1 MTHLVCPYYT
11 VVMKD
16 KIKKWH
22 LSLPKEFKEVTIE
35 EIHDEFYRKEP
46 LTKSLEME
54 IANIL
59 KELDFFKKR
68 TIIDDSKKTIW
79 NNYSLQE
86 IEECKEWIN
95 MQTRLKS
102 MYTMNSYRAKHL
114 VERWS
119 GIYIGNDSFIKAI
132 YELGIPYVVEG
143 PNIMVGI
150 SEKKNIINYLISQY
164 KKDTPI
170 GDLARDVIADFGTTD
185 KKLTFAKI
193 KKSLDEH
200 GACRGAYEALGE
212 AKECYRDWYFG
223 KG

>member
-35 EIHDEFYRKEP
+35 EIHDEFFRKEP
-46 LTKSLEME
+46 LTKALEME

-79 NNYSLQE
+79 NNYTLQE
-86 IEECKEWIN
+86 IENCKKWIGL
-95 MQTRLKS
+95 QKRLKTF
-102 MYTMNSYRAKHL
+102 YTMNSYRAKHL
-114 VERWS
+114 VERWA
-119 GIYIGNDSFIKAI
+119 GIYIGNDSFIKAVQ
-132 YELGIPYVVEG
+132 ELNIPYVVEG

-150 SEKKNIINYLISQY
+150 SEKKTVMSYLVSQY

-170 GDLARDVIADFGTTD
+170 GDLARDVIKEFGTNPI
-185 KKLTFAKI
+185 KLSFTRI

-200 GACRGAYEALGE
+200 GACSGAYIALKE
-212 AKECYRDWYFG
+212 AKEDYRDWYFG
-223 KG
+223 KD

>member
-1 MTHLVCPYYT
+1 
-11 VVMKD
+11 MKD

-35 EIHDEFYRKEP
+35 EIYDEFFRKTQP
-46 LTKSLEME
+46 LTKALEME

-68 TIIDDSKKTIW
+68 VVDEDGKKTVW

-95 MQTRLKS
+95 MQTRTKKFS
-102 MYTMNSYRAKHL
+102 MNSYRAKHL
-114 VERWS
+114 VERWA

-132 YELGIPYVVEG
+132 EELNIPYMVEG
-143 PNIMVGI
+143 PNIIVGI
-150 SEKKNIINYLISQY
+150 SERKNIMNYLISQY

-170 GDLARDVIADFGTTD
+170 GDLARDVISDFGATD
-185 KKLTFAKI
+185 KKLTFGKI
-193 KKSLDEH
+193 KKSLDKY
-200 GACRGAYEALGE
+200 GACRGAYEALAE
-212 AKECYRDWYFG
+212 AKELYRDWYFG